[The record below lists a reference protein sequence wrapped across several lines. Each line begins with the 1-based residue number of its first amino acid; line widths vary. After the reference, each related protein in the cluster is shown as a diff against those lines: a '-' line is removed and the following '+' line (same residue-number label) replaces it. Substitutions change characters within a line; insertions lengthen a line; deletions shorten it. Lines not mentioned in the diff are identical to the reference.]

1 VREALDDDM
10 NTPLALTELHE
21 LAGAVNR
28 ASSDAERSA
37 LQQALATG
45 GRLMGLLE
53 RDPPEWLRGI
63 DRADAAGI
71 EERIT
76 ARAAARRER
85 RFAEADQIR
94 AELFAEGIVL
104 EDKPD
109 GTTVWRRKD

>member
-1 VREALDDDM
+1 M

-37 LQQALATG
+37 MQRALASG

-53 RDPPEWLRGI
+53 SDPVEWLRGSTP
-63 DRADAAGI
+63 ADADQI
-71 EERIT
+71 EERI
-76 ARAAARRER
+76 AARVAARGKR
-85 RFAEADQIR
+85 QFAEADRIR
-94 AELFAEGIVL
+94 AELAAEGVIL

-109 GTTVWRRKD
+109 GTTDWWRKD